1 VLSPLRN
8 RDFAVLW
15 AAMTVSLIGDGIYF
29 VAVAWQAFRLS
40 NTPGALALVGVA
52 WTLPSVLFLLVGG
65 ALSDRLERRSMMIGA
80 AIAQAV
86 AIGSI
91 GVLASTGAL
100 TIGWLLALVGLYG
113 GAQAFFAP
121 AFEAIVPTL
130 VPEHELL
137 GASALDQFVH
147 PLAIQLIGPAIG
159 GVVIAVSGT
168 GPAFLLDSASF
179 LVAAGALLTM
189 RSSGSRPRGQAGE
202 AASGSVRGALREIA
216 EGLRFV
222 RANPW
227 LWRTLVAAA
236 LSLLAFVGPS
246 QVLLPYLVKNEL
258 HAGSGTLGAI
268 RAAGGVGAL
277 FAALTIGR
285 AKHAAPLFSAM
296 FAAWALQCLALAG
309 YAVVA
314 GAWVFAAI
322 SLFSGAA
329 GAVGNVIWGTLMKTH
344 VPNRL
349 LGRVSS
355 LDWFVSIGLV
365 PLSFAITGPIAEV
378 AGAKATMIGAG
389 VIAGVTMLLFMAL
402 PGTRSPEALPRA
414 DVYERGRVTASISG
428 S

>member
-1 VLSPLRN
+1 MLSPLRN

-15 AAMTVSLIGDGIYF
+15 VAMTASLIGDGVYF

-40 NTPGALALVGVA
+40 NTPSALALVGVA
-52 WTLPSVLFLLVGG
+52 WTLPSVLFLVIGG

-80 AIAQAV
+80 AIAQAL
-86 AIGSI
+86 AIGAI
-91 GVLASTGAL
+91 GVLASAGAL
-100 TIGWLLALVGLYG
+100 TMVWLLALVAAYG

-130 VPEHELL
+130 VPESELL

-147 PLAIQLIGPAIG
+147 PLAIQMVGPAIG
-159 GVVIAVSGT
+159 GIVIAVSGT
-168 GPAFLLDSASF
+168 GPAFLLDAASF
-179 LVAAGALLTM
+179 LVAAVALLSM
-189 RSSGSRPRGQAGE
+189 RRGRSREPGGAH
-202 AASGSVRGALREIA
+202 AAARGSVRSALADVA

-227 LWRTLVAAA
+227 LWRTLVAAG

-277 FAALTIGR
+277 LAALTIGR
-285 AKHAAPLFSAM
+285 ARHAGPLFNAM
-296 FAAWALQCLALAG
+296 FAAWALQCIALAG
-309 YAVVA
+309 YALVA

-322 SLFSGAA
+322 STVSGAL
-329 GAVGNVIWGTLMKTH
+329 GALGNVIWGTLMKTH

-355 LDWFVSIGLV
+355 LDWLVSIGLV
-365 PLSFAITGPIAEV
+365 PLSFAITGPIAAA
-378 AGAKATMIGAG
+378 AGVNATLIGAG
-389 VIAGVTMLLFMAL
+389 LIAGATMLVFMAL
-402 PGTRSPEALPRA
+402 PGTRSPEAPSRVDA
-414 DVYERGRVTASISG
+414 YERTPVTASISR

>member
-1 VLSPLRN
+1 MLSPLRN
-8 RDFAVLW
+8 RDFAVMW
-15 AAMTVSLIGDGIYF
+15 AAMTVSLMGDGVYF

-52 WTLPSVLFLLVGG
+52 WTLPSVLCLLVGG

-80 AIAQAV
+80 AIAQAL

-91 GVLASTGAL
+91 GVLATTGAL
-100 TIGWLLALVGLYG
+100 TMGALLVLVALYG

-137 GASALDQFVH
+137 GATALDQFVH
-147 PLAIQLIGPAIG
+147 PLAIQLIGPAVG
-159 GVVIAVSGT
+159 GIVIAVWGT
-168 GPAFLLDSASF
+168 GPAFLLDAVSF
-179 LVAAGALLTM
+179 LLAAGALMTM
-189 RSSGSRPRGQAGE
+189 RSGRSREPGRARV
-202 AASGSVRGALREIA
+202 AASGSVHGALSEIA
-216 EGLRFV
+216 EGIRFV

-246 QVLLPYLVKNEL
+246 QVLLPYLVKNQL

-277 FAALTIGR
+277 LAAVTIGR
-285 AKHAAPLFSAM
+285 AKHAGPLFSAM

-309 YAVVA
+309 YALAA

-322 SLFSGAA
+322 SLVSGAL
-329 GAVGNVIWGTLMKTH
+329 GAVGNVIWGTLMKTY

-355 LDWFVSIGLV
+355 LDWLVSIGLV
-365 PLSFAITGPIAEV
+365 PLSFAITGPIAAA
-378 AGAKATMIGAG
+378 AGASATLIGAG
-389 VIAGVTMLLFMAL
+389 LIAGATMSLFIAL
-402 PGTRSPEALPRA
+402 PGTRSPEALSQA
-414 DVYERGRVTASISG
+414 DVYEHGQVPAAIG
-428 S
+428 SS

>member
-1 VLSPLRN
+1 LLSPLRN

-15 AAMTVSLIGDGIYF
+15 VAMTVSLIGDGVYF

-52 WTLPSVLFLLVGG
+52 WTLPSVLFLVVGG
-65 ALSDRLERRSMMIGA
+65 ALSDRLERRSMMVGA
-80 AIAQAV
+80 AIAQAL
-86 AIGSI
+86 AIGAI
-91 GVLASTGAL
+91 GVLASAGAL
-100 TIGWLLALVGLYG
+100 SIGWLLALVAAYG

-147 PLAIQLIGPAIG
+147 PLAIQMVGPAIG
-159 GVVIAVSGT
+159 GIVIAVSGT
-168 GPAFLLDSASF
+168 GPAFLLDAASF
-179 LVAAGALLTM
+179 VVAAGALLSM
-189 RSSGSRPRGQAGE
+189 RCRRSREPGRAHMAAG
-202 AASGSVRGALREIA
+202 GSVRSALTEVA

-277 FAALTIGR
+277 LAALTIGR
-285 AKHAAPLFSAM
+285 ARHAGPLFNAM
-296 FAAWALQCLALAG
+296 FAAWALQCIALAG
-309 YAVVA
+309 YALVA

-322 SLFSGAA
+322 SMVSGAL

-355 LDWFVSIGLV
+355 LDWLVSIGLV
-365 PLSFAITGPIAEV
+365 PLSFAITGPIAAA
-378 AGAKATMIGAG
+378 AGANATLIGAG
-389 VIAGVTMLLFMAL
+389 LIAGATMLVFIAL
-402 PGTRSPEALPRA
+402 PGTRSPEAPSRV
-414 DVYERGRVTASISG
+414 DVYERGPVTASIGRS
-428 S
+428 

>member
-15 AAMTVSLIGDGIYF
+15 VAMTVSLIGDGVYF

-52 WTLPSVLFLLVGG
+52 WTLPSVLFLVVGG
-65 ALSDRLERRSMMIGA
+65 ALSDRLERRSMMVGA
-80 AIAQAV
+80 AIAQAL
-86 AIGSI
+86 AIGAI
-91 GVLASTGAL
+91 GVLASAGAL
-100 TIGWLLALVGLYG
+100 SMGWLLALVAAYG

-147 PLAIQLIGPAIG
+147 PLAIQMVGPAIG
-159 GVVIAVSGT
+159 GIVIAVSGT
-168 GPAFLLDSASF
+168 GTAFLLDASSF
-179 LVAAGALLTM
+179 VVAAGALLSM
-189 RSSGSRPRGQAGE
+189 RCRRSRESGGACV
-202 AASGSVRGALREIA
+202 AAMGSIRSTLTDVA
-216 EGLRFV
+216 EGFRFV

-246 QVLLPYLVKNEL
+246 QVLLPFLVKNEL

-277 FAALTIGR
+277 LAALTIGR
-285 AKHAAPLFSAM
+285 ARHAGSLFNAM
-296 FAAWALQCLALAG
+296 FAAWALQCIALAG
-309 YAVVA
+309 YALIA

-322 SLFSGAA
+322 SMVSGAL

-355 LDWFVSIGLV
+355 LDWLVSIGLV
-365 PLSFAITGPIAEV
+365 PLSFAITGPIAAA
-378 AGAKATMIGAG
+378 AGANATLIGAG
-389 VIAGVTMLLFMAL
+389 LIAGATMLVFIAL
-402 PGTRSPEALPRA
+402 PGTRSPEAPSRA
-414 DVYERGRVTASISG
+414 DVYERGPVTASTSR